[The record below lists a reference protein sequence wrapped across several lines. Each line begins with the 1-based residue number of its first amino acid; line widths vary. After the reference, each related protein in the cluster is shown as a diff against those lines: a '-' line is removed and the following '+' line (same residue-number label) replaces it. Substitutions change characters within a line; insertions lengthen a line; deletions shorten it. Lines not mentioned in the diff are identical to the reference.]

1 MLNLMSDAKIP
12 NFQKNSIR
20 TVVERNFK
28 LELNDEEASNYILQ
42 TINTSLNM
50 IFPQIFEKI
59 HEIAQSL
66 KT

>member
-1 MLNLMSDAKIP
+1 MSDAKIP